1 MAQEG
6 GIISREKMFSPEWN
20 AGITI
25 TGEFPVSG
33 ETLQVYF
40 LGTAGALP
48 TTQRNPPCILI
59 RHGSDTLLFDCG
71 EGAQQ
76 QMMRARCGFT
86 VSAIFVTHWH
96 ADHFLGIF
104 GLVQTMS
111 FNGRTDPLIIYG
123 PEWVC
128 EFVSI
133 LKTVARFNL
142 KFPLDAVELKD
153 GSWVRFDGYTI
164 TAFAV
169 SHGIPALGYILEED
183 TRPGRFNREQAIA
196 LGVPP
201 GPLFGRLQRGETI
214 RIGNGDQGCV
224 VRPDQVMGPARHG
237 RKIVYT
243 GDTRAIHSR
252 IMDIAKEP
260 DLLIHDA
267 TYDESEADHSIEF
280 YHTTARQAGEAAS
293 ALQART
299 LVLIHTS
306 SRYPDAQAHLNEA
319 KSVFTGPVVAPRDL
333 DMIEV
338 PFRD

>member
-1 MAQEG
+1 M
-6 GIISREKMFSPEWN
+6 
-20 AGITI
+20 
-25 TGEFPVSG
+25 SG

-48 TTQRNPPCILI
+48 TTQRNPPCIMI
-59 RHGSDTLLFDCG
+59 RRGSDTILFDCG

-86 VSAIFVTHWH
+86 VNAIFVTHWH

-111 FNGRTDPLIIYG
+111 FNGRAEPLTIYG
-123 PEWVC
+123 PEWVH

-133 LKTVARFNL
+133 LKAVARNNL
-142 KFPLDAVELKD
+142 KFPLEAIELAN

-164 TAFAV
+164 TAFSV
-169 SHGIPALGYILEED
+169 SHGMPALGYVLEED
-183 TRPGRFNREQAIA
+183 PRPGRFSREQAIA

-214 RIGNGDQGCV
+214 RVGSGDDCHDVQPG
-224 VRPDQVMGPARHG
+224 QVMGPARPG

-252 IMDIAKEP
+252 IMDIAGNA

-267 TYDESEADHSIEF
+267 TFDESEADRGAEF
-280 YHTTARQAGEAAS
+280 FHATARQAGEAAT
-293 ALQART
+293 ALNART
-299 LVLIHTS
+299 LVLVHTS
-306 SRYPDAQAHLNEA
+306 SRYTGAEAHIHDAGLTF
-319 KSVFTGPVVAPRDL
+319 SGLITAPCDL